1 MSKTYCHYA
10 TIPSDM
16 MDIIEESL
24 SRDFDG
30 NMQISRLSGNSEDLD
45 RRNSRNAWIP
55 TNHWLGGLMWHYY
68 KKANDEFFH
77 YDLQC
82 IDGESMQYTHYALN
96 EKYDWHI
103 DEGLSSLYKPQ
114 SGGVRGVDT
123 VVQDFINQEA
133 EQVRKLSAIVQ
144 LADGDD
150 YEGGATQLRDIDET
164 LYTIPR
170 ERGTIVFFDS
180 RCQHRAKPVRKG
192 LRKSL
197 ICWAIGHR
205 WR

>member
-103 DEGLSSLYKPQ
+103 DEGLSSFYKPQ
-114 SGGVRGVDT
+114 ATGSRNDQNII
-123 VVQDFINQEA
+123 QDFINREA
-133 EQVRKLSAIVQ
+133 EQVRKLSCSLQ
-144 LADGDD
+144 LSDEED
-150 YEGGATQLRDIDET
+150 YEGGGTQVRDMDNSMVT
-164 LYTIPR
+164 LPKG
-170 ERGTIVFFDS
+170 RGSLFFFDS
-180 RCQHRAKPVRKG
+180 RLQHRAKTVHKG

-197 ICWAIGHR
+197 ICWAVGPR